1 MLPFQNTGKTYP
13 VGMFL
18 DANFLD
24 CVNYQR
30 WEVMKYKYFITVLEY
45 IFQVSAFHLSVYFSD
60 NFLLLPKCLYFTFTN
75 SPSI

>member
-1 MLPFQNTGKTYP
+1 MLPFQNTGKTCT

-30 WEVMKYKYFITVLEY
+30 WEVMKYEYIITVLEC
-45 IFQVSAFHLSVYFSD
+45 IFQVSVFHLSVYFSD
-60 NFLLLPKCLYFTFTN
+60 NFLLLPPTFIPFTLLYFY
-75 SPSI
+75 

>member
-45 IFQVSAFHLSVYFSD
+45 RYLH
-60 NFLLLPKCLYFTFTN
+60 FT
-75 SPSI
+75 